1 MQKNLT
7 LLLIH
12 GGPGLDDSYFF
23 PYLDTLKKDV
33 NILSYQLGTRYKK
46 KDFCEISDLVDELNE
61 VITTIKGDIFIL
73 GHSFGAC
80 LALSLS
86 NESLDRVKRIILS
99 NWIYDSSWIQLFY
112 DNFPETKKMPKCN
125 NLAEESFQYL
135 PYYFVDLQRGKTVLE
150 RISYNDKLQSD
161 LGGYLSVLDL
171 DSKVNDLKETIVSIS
186 SDQDKITPHEYIQK
200 ITNKFNIKNHNIL
213 GAGHFPFVDKTSEY
227 CLVLQELFKEHY
239 EEWIIKK

>member
-23 PYLDTLKKDV
+23 PYLNSLKKNV
-33 NILSYQLGTRYKK
+33 NLLSYQLGTRCSK
-46 KDFCEISDLVDELNE
+46 KDFYEFSDLVDELNE
-61 VITTIKGDIFIL
+61 VIARIKGEVFIL

-80 LALSLS
+80 LALSVS
-86 NESLDRVKRIILS
+86 NENLGRVKKIILS
-99 NWIYDSSWIQLFY
+99 NWVYDGSWIQLFY

-135 PYYFVDLQRGKTVLE
+135 PYYFVDLQKGKKVLE

-161 LGGYLSVLDL
+161 FGDYLSMLDL
-171 DSKVNDLKETIVSIS
+171 DSKVSDLKEKVVSIS
-186 SDQDKITPHEYIQK
+186 SDQDKVTPHEYIKK

-213 GAGHFPFVDKTSEY
+213 GAGHYPFVDKTNEY

-239 EEWIIKK
+239 EE